1 MNNDSWIV
9 ENLVPKQKAHPVRNF
24 IESVDSSYRTRKT
37 KLTLCIMGSW
47 SVQMPPYGLARL
59 SALTK
64 SAGYLTKVYDFNV
77 HTYHFLKYEDPEL
90 EHSYDIANYWW
101 WEYENIYNE
110 KVFPAHKSL
119 LEEYVDTLLADE
131 PDIIGFS
138 LYYTNRYSS
147 RWVMKEIK
155 KRAPHITIIG
165 GGPDCNEGFFEKPD
179 EMDYYFMGESEK
191 NILAFLEDWENDIK
205 PKTAKIGA
213 LYSKFR
219 VNLDSLPVPDYSDLV
234 LSMYS
239 TQESVCTELSRG
251 CVARCNY
258 CSEVWYWKYRD
269 RDAIAVVDEL
279 EKQVKEY
286 NIHFFYFVDS
296 LVNGNLKGL
305 RAFVEELLARNLKIN
320 WWGYA
325 RIDGRMDLEFYHML
339 VKSGC
344 QGLNY
349 GVESGSD
356 RVLTAINKGNTV
368 AEVNQNLKDAAIA
381 GLKST
386 VCLVIGAPGEYI
398 EDHGQSLMLMWNHR
412 KRMLAISPGPGL
424 GDNVGSAYDDRKK
437 FNISERN
444 DAWLGGWFSLDW
456 TNTRLHRL
464 IRIKT
469 MHIILDIARDHNGT
483 LINVHRAGD
492 TKNHYN
498 IVYDDPNIE
507 NNDLPIEDFDYNI
520 INSGLGVFADSSM
533 NEVFA
538 LLRLLWRARGG
549 YHIKIKFEPELD
561 EQDFGFAVSPTEQKF
576 SATIDFKIDSD
587 GNYTVDNYYN
597 FKTLIPKHMDK
608 NYEYTYKASGTWYK

>member
-1 MNNDSWIV
+1 MNNDSWVV
-9 ENLVPKQKAHPVRNF
+9 ENLIPKQKSTPVRNF
-24 IESVDSSYRTRKT
+24 VESVDISYRTRKT

-64 SAGYLTKVYDFNV
+64 SSGYLTKVYDFNV

-90 EHSYDIANYWW
+90 EHSYDPTNCWW
-101 WEYENIYNE
+101 WENKDVYNE
-110 KVFPAHKSL
+110 KIFPAHKIL
-119 LEEYVDTLLADE
+119 LKEYVDILLADN

-138 LYYTNRYSS
+138 LYFSNRYSS
-147 RWVMKEIK
+147 LWAMKEIK
-155 KRAPHITIIG
+155 RRAPHITIIV
-165 GGPDCNEGFFEKPD
+165 GGPDCNEHYFTHKEDSPF
-179 EMDYYFMGESEK
+179 DYYFVGESEK
-191 NILAFLEDWENDIK
+191 NILAFLEDWENNIR
-205 PKTAKIGA
+205 PSTPKIGT

-219 VNLDSLPVPDYSDLV
+219 INLDSLPVPDYSDFI

-239 TQESVCTELSRG
+239 AEKSVCTELSRG

-269 RDAIAVVDEL
+269 RNAIAVVDEL
-279 EKQVKEY
+279 EKQVKKY
-286 NIHFFYFVDS
+286 NIRFFYFVDS

-305 RAFVEELLARNLKIN
+305 RAFVEELITRNLNIN

-356 RVLTAINKGNTV
+356 RVLVAINKGNTV
-368 AEVNQNLKDAAIA
+368 AEINQNIRDASIA
-381 GLKST
+381 GLAST

-412 KRMLAISPGPGL
+412 KRLYAISPGPGL
-424 GDNVGSAYDDRKK
+424 GDTPGSAYDDRKK
-437 FNISERN
+437 FNLNERA
-444 DAWLGGWFSLDW
+444 DSWLGGWYTLDW

-464 IRIKT
+464 IRVKI
-469 MHIILDIARDHNGT
+469 MHIILDIAKDHDGT
-483 LINVHRAGD
+483 LINVHRSGN
-492 TKNHYN
+492 TKDHYH
-498 IVYDDPNIE
+498 IVYDDLTTI
-507 NNDLPIEDFDYNI
+507 NDDLDMEDFDYNI
-520 INSGLGVFADSSM
+520 INSGLGIFADSSM

-538 LLRLLWRARGG
+538 ILRLLWRARGG
-549 YHIKIKFEPELD
+549 YYIRINFNPELD
-561 EQDFGFAVSPTEQKF
+561 EKDFGFVVNPNEQKF
-576 SATIDFKIDSD
+576 NATIDFKIDSK

-597 FKTLIPKHMDK
+597 FKTFRNEHKDK
-608 NYEYTYKASGTWYK
+608 NYEYHYKSSGSW